1 MVGASARPY
10 IRVKMSNTHPCFCF
24 ESRLGISGSDPW
36 RIYQIVA
43 PHSHEVAAMEQE
55 KMAFRNCWAAI
66 IASGVYVLCGVV
78 QADEEPVYTLEYCQ
92 SRDTSNGYFARNQCA
107 DHLREEAAIKFQET
121 VKPILAKM
129 DKDKAD
135 TYWRTERDNLMYSRK
150 CKYPEKDSSNST
162 PDELPFIV
170 CRVAEYNDR
179 GAFLTKNPPKTGTQ
193 LAEEKYLDAKA
204 IKDSRHSDDDDI
216 HYKRVMLEAA
226 NLGSNKA
233 KLDLVDLYANGD
245 ASIQDL
251 MLAEKMLNQVE
262 RSSGVTDQTQSYRGM
277 ISTPLNIY
285 REANSPKNL
294 RKSFHDKAISQK
306 GQDVAVDF
314 AFQMD
319 SRIPSGD
326 PCDTIA
332 LTAYQKAYADWPLN
346 ARLNIVGNQ
355 VLELAIRSGCYR

>member
-1 MVGASARPY
+1 MAR
-10 IRVKMSNTHPCFCF
+10 
-24 ESRLGISGSDPW
+24 
-36 RIYQIVA
+36 
-43 PHSHEVAAMEQE
+43 E

-78 QADEEPVYTLEYCQ
+78 QADEGRVYTLEYCQ

-107 DHLREEAAIKFQET
+107 DHLREQAAIKFQET

-135 TYWRTERDNLMYSRK
+135 TYWRTERDNLIYSRK

-162 PDELPFIV
+162 PDQLPFIV

-193 LAEEKYLDAKA
+193 LAEEKYLEAKV

-233 KLDLVDLYANGD
+233 RLDLVDLYANGD

-262 RSSGVTDQTQSYRGM
+262 KSSGVTDQTQSYRGM

-294 RKSFHDKAISQK
+294 RKNFRDKAISQK

>member
-1 MVGASARPY
+1 M
-10 IRVKMSNTHPCFCF
+10 
-24 ESRLGISGSDPW
+24 
-36 RIYQIVA
+36 
-43 PHSHEVAAMEQE
+43 
-55 KMAFRNCWAAI
+55 
-66 IASGVYVLCGVV
+66 CGVA
-78 QADEEPVYTLEYCQ
+78 QADQGRVYTLEYCQ
-92 SRDTSNGYFARNQCA
+92 SLETNSGYFMRNQCV
-107 DHLREEAAIKFQET
+107 DHLREQAAIKFQET

-129 DKDKAD
+129 DKAKAD
-135 TYWRTERDNLMYSRK
+135 AYWRTERDNLMYSKK
-150 CKYPEKDSSNST
+150 CKYPEKGSSNAT
-162 PDELPFIV
+162 PDELPFVV
-170 CRVAEYNDR
+170 CRVAEYDER
-179 GAFLTKNPPKTGTQ
+179 GSFLSKNPPKTDAQ
-193 LAEEKYLDAKA
+193 LSEEKYLEAKA
-204 IKDSRHSDDDDI
+204 IKDTRNSDDDDV
-216 HYKRVMLEAA
+216 HYRRVMLEAA

-233 KLDLVDLYANGD
+233 RLDVVNLYASGD

-262 RSSGVTDQTQSYRGM
+262 RSSGVTDQTQTYRGM

-294 RKSFHDKAISQK
+294 RQSFREKAISQK

-314 AFQMD
+314 AYQMD
-319 SRIPSGD
+319 TRIASGE